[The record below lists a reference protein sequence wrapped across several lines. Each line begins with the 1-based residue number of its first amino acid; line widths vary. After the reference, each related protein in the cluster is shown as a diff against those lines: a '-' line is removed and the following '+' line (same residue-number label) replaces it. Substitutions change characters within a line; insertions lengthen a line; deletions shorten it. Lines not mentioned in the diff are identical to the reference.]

1 MAKRIYCFVMD
12 DCIRA
17 EIDLGNYALAAMALK
32 DAASVDVGRGDLDM
46 ILLGD
51 PDTTVAVSQVIFDAA
66 KTYICR

>member
-1 MAKRIYCFVMD
+1 MKMICVVLD
-12 DCIRA
+12 DSVVA
-17 EIDLGNYALAAMALK
+17 EISSGNYALAAMALK